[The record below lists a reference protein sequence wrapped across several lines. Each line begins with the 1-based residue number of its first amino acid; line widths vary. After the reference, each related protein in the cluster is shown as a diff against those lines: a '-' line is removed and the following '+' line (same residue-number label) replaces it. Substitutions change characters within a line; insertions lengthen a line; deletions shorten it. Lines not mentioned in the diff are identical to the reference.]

1 MDNAAIVP
9 IGPSV
14 IVRLVMSPLSKILN
28 PAVGKLAGRRFFG
41 TVAAIHHTG
50 RRSGKSYVTPVGAR
64 VTGDVVIIPLTFGN
78 QSDWVRNVC
87 AVGNCRIQV
96 GGKDH
101 QAVRPQILNWADT
114 KSLVRAAFRP
124 LERVVFRALG
134 MKQFMRLDISSS
146 AGQNRSATA

>member
-124 LERVVFRALG
+124 PERVVFRVLG